1 MTWCDLMYE
10 FVYIYSIYSCIT
22 VDSGNRVNERNSW
35 SESIFSQDGAGSD
48 VLNTPMSEPPSD
60 HTSNLFSS
68 LDLHSTGSP
77 DQDGSVCGESH
88 STNAF
93 PIQSPSEPLQSQE
106 TCQDPVSRTAE
117 TLPPCPTSLSLK
129 DMECQVC
136 SENVFAENNQT
147 AATPDVDML
156 LECTFS
162 YMQASDEQDIMKEYV
177 KQGKDSLEDSEQQ
190 FKNSLHGD
198 FNLDLSYDPIRPLGY
213 SPEPEPTP
221 SSDEED
227 IYAHGMPSS
236 ASLGDGLNALSLQS
250 SSAKQKEDEEMQL
263 LKADQVVELT
273 I

>member
-1 MTWCDLMYE
+1 
-10 FVYIYSIYSCIT
+10 
-22 VDSGNRVNERNSW
+22 
-35 SESIFSQDGAGSD
+35 
-48 VLNTPMSEPPSD
+48 MSEPPSD
-60 HTSNLFSS
+60 CTSILFSS

-77 DQDGSVCGESH
+77 DQDGSICVESH
-88 STNAF
+88 SSNAF
-93 PIQSPSEPLQSQE
+93 PNQSPSEPLQSQE
-106 TCQDPVSRTAE
+106 TCQDSVSQTAE

-136 SENVFAENNQT
+136 SEN

-162 YMQASDEQDIMKEYV
+162 YMQAADEQDIMKEYV
-177 KQGKDSLEDSEQQ
+177 KEGKDSLEDSEQQ

-227 IYAHGMPSS
+227 IYAHGVPSS
-236 ASLGDGLNALSLQS
+236 ASLGDGLNALSLQN
-250 SSAKQKEDEEMQL
+250 SSAKQKDDEEMQL
-263 LKADQVVELT
+263 LKADQVIEPT
-273 I
+273 N

>member
-1 MTWCDLMYE
+1 
-10 FVYIYSIYSCIT
+10 
-22 VDSGNRVNERNSW
+22 
-35 SESIFSQDGAGSD
+35 
-48 VLNTPMSEPPSD
+48 MSEPPSD
-60 HTSNLFSS
+60 HTSILFSS

-88 STNAF
+88 SSNAF
-93 PIQSPSEPLQSQE
+93 PIQSPSECLQSQE
-106 TCQDPVSRTAE
+106 TCQDPVTQTAE

-129 DMECQVC
+129 DTECQVC

-177 KQGKDSLEDSEQQ
+177 KEGKDTVEDSEQQ
-190 FKNSLHGD
+190 FKNSLYGD

-263 LKADQVVELT
+263 LKADQVIELT
-273 I
+273 N